1 MVKDW
6 CNKGSTWDNT
16 LAAMKGGKKPSKKE
30 NDDLISLM
38 LGEGIDAPTIPEPT
52 KTRLSK
58 EAVDECIAAV
68 NATLVIPHPTADDQP
83 KCVACKT
90 AVALHMVMPTNH
102 VEGKKYILDY
112 CNTCMLVAEENGV
125 VFIDNPAICGCPVTR
140 YGTKLDCK
148 SCYTKKKAK
157 DRTGALCNKGL
168 GVGCGVDLGIGE
180 HLLGTTKEWMI
191 LGCYLCNKCK
201 SETYEKTK
209 CAVEGCDKYPQTGCS
224 GHCYAHA
231 TQEQRDVTGDK
242 KKKAAKR
249 CAVEGCDKFPVT
261 GCSGHCYTHATQ
273 EQRDA
278 IKDKR
283 KKQSK

>member
-1 MVKDW
+1 
-6 CNKGSTWDNT
+6 
-16 LAAMKGGKKPSKKE
+16 
-30 NDDLISLM
+30 M
-38 LGEGIDAPTIPEPT
+38 LGEGIDAPTITEPT

-125 VFIDNPAICGCPVTR
+125 VFIDNPAICGCPATR
-140 YGTKLDCK
+140 YRTVLDCK
-148 SCYTKKKAK
+148 SCYFKKKAK
-157 DRTGALCNKGL
+157 DRTGALCNK
-168 GVGCGVDLGIGE
+168 GCGVDLGIGE

-191 LGCYLCNKCK
+191 LGCYLCKKCK
-201 SETYEKTK
+201 LETCERMKCAVEGCDKNSRKGCSGHCYAHATQEQRDVLNDEAKR